1 MCLLNYKFFNMLL
14 HSHQK
19 FSMSIMAFGFLMLLV
34 SDIID
39 RYSLPVPVNP
49 EDLFFLFKI

>member
-1 MCLLNYKFFNMLL
+1 MLL